1 MKCRMISEEN
11 GKVERRSEELATLL
25 TPWTSPSRG
34 KCPTARAGYLSL
46 RRAHWRPMQQ
56 PPRSF
61 RYRYSYQ
68 QQWSLLIVR
77 QLSAASSEAIHSTA
91 LNSLSLFLSLYGD
104 SVSDVSASV
113 PLRDDTLSPTLTRA
127 HLSLSLSLSLLHFVY
142 ISKEDNWC
150 N

>member
-91 LNSLSLFLSLYGD
+91 LNSLSL
-104 SVSDVSASV
+104 
-113 PLRDDTLSPTLTRA
+113 
-127 HLSLSLSLSLLHFVY
+127 SLSLSFAVRWQCLWRLRQCAIARWYTFPHPHPCPPVCLSLFFSPSFCVY
-142 ISKEDNWC
+142 I
-150 N
+150 